1 MFRMKKFYIT
11 TSIPYTNAPPHIGF
25 ALEAVQA
32 DVLSRYH
39 KKLGED
45 VFYLTGV
52 DEHGLK
58 IKKAAQKAGKT
69 SQQFVDEISAEY
81 LKLTKALNISNNDF
95 IRTTDK
101 ERHKPTV
108 EKVWLKLKG
117 AGDIYKKKYKGYY
130 CSGCEAFITKKDLI
144 NGECPNHKKKP
155 EIIEEENYFFKLS
168 KYLPRIKEKIES
180 NQLKIVPQTR
190 KNEVLGYIKQ
200 GIEDVS
206 FSRSKEKYW
215 GFEVPDDKNQ
225 IIYVWAD
232 ALPNYF
238 SGIGYTQ
245 NPKKFG
251 KYWPADVHCI
261 GKDILKFHAL
271 IWPAMILS
279 LKLPLPKTIFVHGFI
294 NVAGEKMS
302 KSLGN
307 TVNPFKLIEKYG
319 TDAVRYYLLREI
331 SPTED
336 GDFTIEKFKVRY
348 NSDLASGIGNLVAR
362 VRAMAERIGFDKC
375 NIVIEKEVEKNKK
388 LYKKALEEFKFN
400 EALKAVWK
408 LIGFCDR
415 YIEKERP
422 WECGDREAKIKNQ
435 KVLGNL
441 LFAIDEIAG
450 LLEPFLPETSK
461 KIRREISGKDLK
473 KSKEK
478 KLLFE
483 RI

>member
-1 MFRMKKFYIT
+1 MKKFYIT

-32 DVLSRYH
+32 DVLARYH

-69 SQQFVDEISAEY
+69 PQQFVDEISSKF
-81 LKLTKALNISNNDF
+81 LKLTKTLNISNNDF
-95 IRTTDK
+95 IRTTDQK
-101 ERHKPTV
+101 RHKPTV
-108 EKVWLKLKG
+108 RKVWLKLKR

-130 CSGCEAFITKKDLI
+130 CSGCEAFITEKDLI
-144 NGECPNHKKKP
+144 DGECPNHKKKP
-155 EIIEEENYFFKLS
+155 EVIEEENYFFKLS
-168 KYLPRIKEKIES
+168 KYLPQIREKIES
-180 NQLKIVPQTR
+180 NQLRIIPQTR
-190 KNEVLGYIKQ
+190 KNEVLGFIKQ
-200 GIEDVS
+200 GIKDIS

-215 GFEVPDDKNQ
+215 GLEVPDDKSQ

-238 SGIGYTQ
+238 SGIGYAQ
-245 NPKKFG
+245 NLKRFE
-251 KYWPADVHCI
+251 KYWPVDIHCL

-294 NVAGEKMS
+294 NVSGEKMS

-307 TVNPFKLIEKYG
+307 VIDPFKLIKKYG

-336 GDFTIEKFKVRY
+336 GDFTIEKFKSRY

-362 VRAMAERIGFDKC
+362 VSKL
-375 NIVIEKEVEKNKK
+375 KENNSKSEISNLKLKNKIQETK
-388 LYKKALEEFKFN
+388 DNCEKSLEEFKFN
-400 EALKAVWK
+400 ESLGAIWE
-408 LIGFCDR
+408 LISFCDK
-415 YIEKERP
+415 YIEKEKP
-422 WECGDREAKIKNQ
+422 WEKRDNYSNIIND
-435 KVLGNL
+435 L
-441 LFAIDEIAG
+441 LFAIDQIAG
-450 LLEPFLPETSK
+450 LLEIFLPETSQ
-461 KIRREISGKDLK
+461 KIR
-473 KSKEK
+473 EK
-478 KLLFE
+478 KVPLFP
-483 RI
+483 RIK